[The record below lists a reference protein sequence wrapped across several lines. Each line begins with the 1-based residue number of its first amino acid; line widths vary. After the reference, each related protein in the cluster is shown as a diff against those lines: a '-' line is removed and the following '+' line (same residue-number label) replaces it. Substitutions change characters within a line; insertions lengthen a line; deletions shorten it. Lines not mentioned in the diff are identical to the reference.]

1 MFEKHPALFLD
12 RDGVI
17 NVDKG
22 YVVNKKDFEFIH
34 GIFSLLKNYQ
44 DKGYKLIIITNQ
56 SGIGRGFYTNDDFN
70 VLNNWM
76 LNRFEKG
83 GIFIDDVYY
92 CPDLPES
99 NSNDRKP
106 APGMFLKAIKKHNI
120 DVKESIMIGDKVS
133 DMQAAYSAGI
143 NKRIIIN
150 NTDKKYST
158 HQFPSIGEIK

>member
-1 MFEKHPALFLD
+1 MFGKHPALFLD

-56 SGIGRGFYTNDDFN
+56 SGIGRGFYTNNDFHD
-70 VLNNWM
+70 LNSWM
-76 LNRFEKG
+76 LNCFEKD
-83 GIFIDDVYY
+83 GIFIDDVFY

-99 NSNDRKP
+99 KSNDRKP
-106 APGMFLKAIKKHNI
+106 APGMFFKAIKKHNI
-120 DVKESIMIGDKVS
+120 DVRESIMIGDKVS
-133 DMQAAYSAGI
+133 DMQAAFSAGI
-143 NKRIIIN
+143 NKRIIISD
-150 NTDKKYST
+150 TDKKYST
-158 HQFPSIGEIK
+158 HQFSSIGEIT